1 MKVSIITSVWNN
13 EKKTI
18 EDAIKSVLSQDY
30 SDIEYIVV
38 DEASSDGTVEAIK
51 KYEPQ
56 ISFL

>member
-1 MKVSIITSVWNN
+1 MKVSIITSVCNN

-38 DEASSDGTVEAIK
+38 DEASSDCTVEAIK
-51 KYEPQ
+51 KYVPQ